1 MDNAKEEE
9 DDKDA
14 AATVE
19 EAPLATDE
27 HALPPCVFDEHY
39 LPTHEFGGGAAS
51 PNANVDAPPLGYF
64 IYDGPQDFH
73 GQVVV
78 F

>member
-1 MDNAKEEE
+1 M
-9 DDKDA
+9 A
-14 AATVE
+14 AAVE

-39 LPTHEFGGGAAS
+39 QPTHEFGGGAAD
-51 PNANVDAPPLGYF
+51 PNAGVDAPPLGYF
-64 IYDGPQDFH
+64 IYDASQDFH

>member
-1 MDNAKEEE
+1 MDDAKEEE
-9 DDKDA
+9 DEKDA
-14 AATVE
+14 AAIIE

-39 LPTHEFGGGAAS
+39 LPTHEFGGGAAG
-51 PNANVDAPPLGYF
+51 PRGRTAPRLLHLRGS
-64 IYDGPQDFH
+64 QDFH